1 MQKNSFIINKIAFL
15 NQFKNQKKAH
25 YLVITYKI
33 LLWGAVGV
41 ITILGIVVGLSVSKG
56 VISFEEYEIFVDPF
70 KDKQDLFVMARVT
83 IQNVGNQPLTN
94 VRANF
99 GGGDI
104 QELGTL
110 TPGQKIIIS
119 PPPDNALEFV
129 MVTADEG
136 IFVSKTYRT
145 PTKMPGMMGS

>member
-1 MQKNSFIINKIAFL
+1 MY
-15 NQFKNQKKAH
+15 KA
-25 YLVITYKI
+25 
-33 LLWGAVGV
+33 LLWGGVGV
-41 ITILGIVVGLSVSKG
+41 IAVLVVVVSLSASKG
-56 VISFEEYEIFVDPF
+56 IIVSEEYEIYVDPL
-70 KDKQDLFVMARVT
+70 KDEQNLFVMARVT

-110 TPGQKIIIS
+110 KPGQKIIVS
-119 PPPDNALEFV
+119 PPPENEMEFV

-136 IFVSKTYRT
+136 ILVNKAYRT
-145 PTKMPGMMGS
+145 PAKMPGMMGS

>member
-1 MQKNSFIINKIAFL
+1 
-15 NQFKNQKKAH
+15 
-25 YLVITYKI
+25 VITYQI
-33 LLWGAVGV
+33 LLLGGVGIIV
-41 ITILGIVVGLSVSKG
+41 ILGIVVGLSVSKG

-70 KDKQDLFVMARVT
+70 KDEQDLFVMARVT

-110 TPGQKIIIS
+110 ISGQKIIIS
-119 PPPDNALEFV
+119 PPPDNAMEFV
-129 MVTADEG
+129 MVTAEEG
-136 IFVSKTYRT
+136 IFVNKAYRT
-145 PTKMPGMMGS
+145 PIKMPGMMGS

>member
-1 MQKNSFIINKIAFL
+1 MANP
-15 NQFKNQKKAH
+15 
-25 YLVITYKI
+25 LVITYKI
-33 LLWGAVGV
+33 LLLGGVGLIV
-41 ITILGIVVGLSVSKG
+41 ILGIVVGLSVSKG
-56 VISFEEYEIFVDPF
+56 VISSEEYAIFVDPF

-83 IQNVGNQPLTN
+83 IQNVGNEPLTN

-136 IFVSKTYRT
+136 IFVSKAYRT
-145 PTKMPGMMGS
+145 PIKMPGMMGS

>member
-1 MQKNSFIINKIAFL
+1 MANP
-15 NQFKNQKKAH
+15 
-25 YLVITYKI
+25 LVITYKI
-33 LLWGAVGV
+33 LLLGGVGLIV
-41 ITILGIVVGLSVSKG
+41 ILGIVVGLSVSKG
-56 VISFEEYEIFVDPF
+56 VISSEEYAIFVDPF
-70 KDKQDLFVMARVT
+70 KDEQDLFVMARVI
-83 IQNVGNQPLTN
+83 IQNVGNEPLTN

-136 IFVSKTYRT
+136 IFVSKAYRT
-145 PTKMPGMMGS
+145 PIKMPGMMGS

>member
-1 MQKNSFIINKIAFL
+1 M
-15 NQFKNQKKAH
+15 
-25 YLVITYKI
+25 
-33 LLWGAVGV
+33 LLWGGVGV
-41 ITILGIVVGLSVSKG
+41 IAILGVIVGLSVSKG
-56 VISFEEYEIFVDPF
+56 VIASEEYEISVDPF
-70 KDKQDLFVMARVT
+70 KDEQDLFVMARV
-83 IQNVGNQPLTN
+83 IIHNIGSKPLTN

-119 PPPDNALEFV
+119 PPPENEMEFV

-136 IFVSKTYRT
+136 IFVNKAYRT

>member
-1 MQKNSFIINKIAFL
+1 MG
-15 NQFKNQKKAH
+15 NQ
-25 YLVITYKI
+25 LVITYKM
-33 LLWGAVGV
+33 LLLGGVGLIV
-41 ITILGIVVGLSVSKG
+41 ILGIVVGLSISKG
-56 VISFEEYEIFVDPF
+56 VISSEEYAIFVDPF
-70 KDKQDLFVMARVT
+70 KDEQDLFVMARVT
-83 IQNVGNQPLTN
+83 IQNVGNEPLTN

-119 PPPDNALEFV
+119 PPPDNAMEFV

-136 IFVSKTYRT
+136 IFVSKAYRI

>member
-1 MQKNSFIINKIAFL
+1 MP
-15 NQFKNQKKAH
+15 H
-25 YLVITYKI
+25 PLVITYKI
-33 LLWGAVGV
+33 LIWGGVGV
-41 ITILGIVVGLSVSKG
+41 IAILGIVVGLSVSKG
-56 VISFEEYEIFVDPF
+56 VISSEQYEIFVDPF

-94 VRANF
+94 VRVNF

-110 TPGQKIIIS
+110 IPGQKIVIS
-119 PPPDNALEFV
+119 PPPHNAFEFV

-136 IFVSKTYRT
+136 IFVSKHIELLLKC
-145 PTKMPGMMGS
+145 PE

>member
-1 MQKNSFIINKIAFL
+1 M
-15 NQFKNQKKAH
+15 
-25 YLVITYKI
+25 
-33 LLWGAVGV
+33 LLLGGVGLIV
-41 ITILGIVVGLSVSKG
+41 ILGIVVGLSISKG
-56 VISFEEYEIFVDPF
+56 VISSEEYAIFVDPF
-70 KDKQDLFVMARVT
+70 KDEQDLFVMARVT
-83 IQNVGNQPLTN
+83 IQNVGNEPLTN

-119 PPPDNALEFV
+119 PPPDNAMEFV

-136 IFVSKTYRT
+136 IFVSKAYRT
-145 PTKMPGMMGS
+145 PIKMPGMMGS

>member
-1 MQKNSFIINKIAFL
+1 M
-15 NQFKNQKKAH
+15 AH
-25 YLVITYKI
+25 QLVITYKI
-33 LLWGAVGV
+33 LLWGGVGV
-41 ITILGIVVGLSVSKG
+41 IAILGIVVGLTVSKG
-56 VISFEEYEIFVDPF
+56 VISSEEYEIFVDPF
-70 KDKQDLFVMARVT
+70 KDEQDLFVMARVT

-104 QELGTL
+104 QELGPL
-110 TPGQKIIIS
+110 IPGQKIIIS

-129 MVTADEG
+129 MVTAEEG
-136 IFVSKTYRT
+136 IFVNKAYRT

>member
-1 MQKNSFIINKIAFL
+1 M
-15 NQFKNQKKAH
+15 
-25 YLVITYKI
+25 ITYQI
-33 LLWGAVGV
+33 LLLGGVGIIV
-41 ITILGIVVGLSVSKG
+41 ILGIIAGLSVSKG

-70 KDKQDLFVMARVT
+70 KDEQDLFVMARVI

-110 TPGQKIIIS
+110 IPGQKIIIS

-129 MVTADEG
+129 MVTTEEG
-136 IFVSKTYRT
+136 IFVSKAYRT
-145 PTKMPGMMGS
+145 PIKMPGMMGS

>member
-1 MQKNSFIINKIAFL
+1 M
-15 NQFKNQKKAH
+15 AH
-25 YLVITYKI
+25 QIVITYKI
-33 LLWGAVGV
+33 LLWGGIGV
-41 ITILGIVVGLSVSKG
+41 IAILGIVVGLSVSKG
-56 VISFEEYEIFVDPF
+56 VISYEEYEIFVDPF

-104 QELGTL
+104 QELGTM

-136 IFVSKTYRT
+136 IFVSKAYRT